1 MLKKLNF
8 FLIVLFLYILLF
20 EILLRSL
27 IFFFTLNAKIFLYGI
42 NSNIILNLYSLKK
55 REFYIIDTKISLNT
69 KKKKLVEE
77 NKIWIFGGSTSNK
90 GFCDSRNVAW
100 VDFLQT
106 NMKVE
111 NFSKNGIFTTNSLNI
126 LMSEMQTNSPPN
138 MIFWTNKVNEVLFI
152 KRNKLH
158 LNNFYTYT
166 NSIKK
171 SIKNRLVSF
180 FIFDELVLRIFD
192 KAGINLRY
200 EKSKLSKLD
209 YINSSN
215 NFYNNTEKAIEIAK
229 NNGVKK
235 FYIISAYN
243 KNNLKNKE
251 SKFFDFY
258 LQKVNSLIS
267 KYDFVT
273 FINTKEYLK
282 ENQKKQN
289 LLCDPMHHNLKGKE
303 ILANIVSQNVYKN

>member
-1 MLKKLNF
+1 M
-8 FLIVLFLYILLF
+8 
-20 EILLRSL
+20 R
-27 IFFFTLNAKIFLYGI
+27 
-42 NSNIILNLYSLKK
+42 
-55 REFYIIDTKISLNT
+55 R
-69 KKKKLVEE
+69 
-77 NKIWIFGGSTSNK
+77 NKIWIFGGSTSNE
-90 GFCDSRNVAW
+90 GFCDSRNVSW

-111 NFSKNGIFTTNSLNI
+111 NFSKNGIFTTDSLNI
-126 LMSEMQTNSPPN
+126 LISEMQTNSPPN

-180 FIFDELVLRIFD
+180 YLFDELVLRIFD
-192 KAGINLRY
+192 KAGIDLRY

-251 SKFFDFY
+251 TKFFDFY

-273 FINTKEYLK
+273 FINTKEYLT

-289 LLCDPMHHNLKGKE
+289 LLCDPIHHNLKGKE